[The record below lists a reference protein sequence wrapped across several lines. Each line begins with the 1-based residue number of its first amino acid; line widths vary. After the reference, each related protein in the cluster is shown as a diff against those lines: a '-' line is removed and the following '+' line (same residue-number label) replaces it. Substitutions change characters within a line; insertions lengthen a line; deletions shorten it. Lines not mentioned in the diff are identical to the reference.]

1 MSVTRT
7 YQPLIGDF
15 NGDGR
20 SDIFWYGRGAAVDRL
35 WRGRADGS
43 FTGRR

>member
-1 MSVTRT
+1 MFVTRS

-20 SDIFWYGRGAAVDRL
+20 SDIFWYGPGLRSTGCGLASRTASSL
-35 WRGRADGS
+35 AGR
-43 FTGRR
+43 